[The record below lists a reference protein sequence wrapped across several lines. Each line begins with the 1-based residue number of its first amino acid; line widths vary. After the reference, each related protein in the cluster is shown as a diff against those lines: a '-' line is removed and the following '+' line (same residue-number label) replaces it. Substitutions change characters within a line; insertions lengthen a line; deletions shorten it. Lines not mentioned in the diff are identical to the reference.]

1 MIPKHAG
8 YLNDKEVPVD
18 KRVGFHPRGQVVF
31 GIIIILLG
39 AVFLLDNVIDINLS
53 AFFWPLLLI
62 GLGIFVLLR
71 PGMVERDTAVTQR
84 FIAEFDRD
92 GEWDVQ
98 SEEFQSFIADAT
110 LDLTK
115 ANLPEGVTKFRFMNF
130 VGDIELIVPESVGV
144 SVQSSAF
151 VSELK
156 VNGRKEES
164 FLSPL
169 TMQTEDYKVAS
180 SKIRIEATGFVNEI
194 KVRRV

>member
-1 MIPKHAG
+1 MGKQ
-8 YLNDKEVPVD
+8 
-18 KRVGFHPRGQVVF
+18 VGFHPRGQVIV

-39 AVFLLDNVIDINLS
+39 VVFLLDNVIGINLS

-71 PGMVERDTAVTQR
+71 PGMVDRDTAVTQR
-84 FIAEFDRD
+84 ILGEIDRA

-98 SEEFQSFIADAT
+98 SEEFQSFIADTT
-110 LDLTK
+110 LDVTK
-115 ANLPEGVTKFRFMNF
+115 ANLPEGTTKFRFMNF

-151 VSELK
+151 VSNVQ

-164 FLSPL
+164 FLGPL
-169 TMQTEDYKVAS
+169 NVQTEDYKAAV

-194 KVRRV
+194 KVRRI

>member
-1 MIPKHAG
+1 M
-8 YLNDKEVPVD
+8 DKQ
-18 KRVGFHPRGQVVF
+18 VGFHPRGQVVI
-31 GIIIILLG
+31 GIVIILLG

-62 GLGIFVLLR
+62 GLGVFVLLR

-84 FIAEFDRD
+84 FLAEFDRD

-115 ANLPEGVTKFRFMNF
+115 ANLPEGTTKFRFMQF
-130 VGDIELIVPESVGV
+130 VGDVELIVPESVGV

-151 VSELK
+151 VSSVK

-164 FLSPL
+164 FLGPL
-169 TMQTEDYKVAS
+169 NVQTEDYKAAV

-194 KVRRV
+194 KIRRI